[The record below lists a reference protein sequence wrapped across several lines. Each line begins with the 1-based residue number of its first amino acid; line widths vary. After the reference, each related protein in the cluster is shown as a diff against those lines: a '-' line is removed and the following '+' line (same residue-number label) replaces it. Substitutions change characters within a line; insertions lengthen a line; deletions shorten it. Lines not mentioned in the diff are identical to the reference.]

1 MIADKLASADAG
13 ETQAQIDVEYWNY
26 DADTLEN
33 DDDYDHKE
41 GDIAVDNVA
50 DILENEIQISTPTI
64 STLVFNGE
72 VMFKCETSTRLT
84 RKTRY
89 KFDPNECFKCHILLS
104 HLKMIY

>member
-89 KFDPNECFKCHILLS
+89 KFDPNECFKCHRLLS